1 MSTDP
6 SLQDNACKPVCPF
19 TNHFYRVLLNQL
31 IKAMDYHETS
41 ESLYTYLVNV
51 ARNAIIRSNG
61 CKRKTKRRKQL
72 SSRSGILRLRSR
84 VRRPTPCEF
93 NKLWKTVTYTHEK
106 LCWTSIN
113 ELMEGRKNN
122 TGEQKSIFIYLSCHL
137 QADTSGR
144 NAGISCQSIKK
155 HSL

>member
-1 MSTDP
+1 
-6 SLQDNACKPVCPF
+6 
-19 TNHFYRVLLNQL
+19 
-31 IKAMDYHETS
+31 MDYHETS
-41 ESLYTYLVNV
+41 ESLYTYLVTV

-61 CKRKTKRRKQL
+61 CKKKMRKRL

-93 NKLWKTVTYTHEK
+93 NKLWKTVTYTNEK
-106 LCWTSIN
+106 QCWTSIN

-122 TGEQKSIFIYLSCHL
+122 TRGQKSIFIYLSCHL